1 MIGTCCGYS
10 ILSYI
15 IIVRRAVVEKVASQQ
30 PFLHTL
36 WAHTKS
42 AVRRPGCFVFSRPFA
57 ILWNL
62 YAATFI
68 AANGVETL
76 VSDWRPAAVSTA
88 TFLATVAV
96 NVPLG
101 ISKDLRFAQIYG
113 GAEVA
118 KSSPTSNIQVPAEG
132 VGAKIPQVRA
142 GGTSRATAA
151 VFLLRDSLTL
161 FGSFGR

>member
-1 MIGTCCGYS
+1 MWT
-10 ILSYI
+10 
-15 IIVRRAVVEKVASQQ
+15 
-30 PFLHTL
+30 
-36 WAHTKS
+36 HTKS
-42 AVRRPGCFVFSRPFA
+42 AIRRPGRFVFSRPFA

-62 YAATFI
+62 YAATFT
-68 AANGVETL
+68 AANGVDTL

-101 ISKDLRFAQIYG
+101 ISKDLRFARIYG
-113 GAEVA
+113 GTEATKTASV
-118 KSSPTSNIQVPAEG
+118 SNIPVQAEG